1 MKMTC
6 RKCGSDR
13 LGIRFIEKGPH
24 KAEVYC
30 TACGAWQKRASPN
43 EQRLFDRGDIKIE
56 ITIRAYTAEQM
67 EELYDALIEAL
78 NSTFDP
84 VVSNALSS
92 ALDYLEDKMEQE
104 GTGNG
109 QNR

>member
-13 LGIRFIEKGPH
+13 LSIRFTAKGPH
-24 KAEVYC
+24 KAEIYC
-30 TACGAWQKRASPN
+30 TVCGAWQKWASPD
-43 EQRLFDRGDIKIE
+43 EQRLFDRGDIKLE
-56 ITIRAYTAEQM
+56 LTIRAYTAYQI
-67 EELYDALIEAL
+67 EELYNALIEAL

-84 VVSNALSS
+84 VVSDALSG
-92 ALDYLEDKMEQE
+92 ALGYLENKMEQE
-104 GTGNG
+104 GPNYG